1 MLPPACMRRLARA
14 LGRVR
19 PRVSRAV
26 PVVSVVVGGEAG
38 PGALSSVL
46 ASSHPAVEV
55 LVAGGPP
62 PASRPGLRHL
72 PSASRDAAVA
82 AATGTYLVFVSPG
95 EVVPPDAWPAMVA
108 ALEETGSDLA
118 LGDRRG
124 PEVRPWVQELTGRR
138 LLRQAV
144 DSLPLATV
152 DLTLDAKM
160 FRTSSWRASGASLD
174 AGAGDEP
181 AVLAVLLAATTFD
194 VLPRVASERP
204 ASGATVPIGEQP
216 RFRPE
221 RVAARVDALL
231 EAAAG
236 APQGWRELV
245 ATHVL
250 PPLYVDAV
258 GGGAPYL
265 EALRRRLPALLEGLD
280 LAAVP
285 VEPRL
290 GAWSALHGTWQDLA
304 LVQDL
309 LADNPH
315 GLPHG
320 SGLVQLPGR
329 PVDGECRTRGGR
341 SRTRTVR
348 PRSFVDRRLEV
359 VDGRVR
365 VRGAFFVEY
374 VEGSPLPRV
383 ALHAPDGQVH
393 DLEVVRRPD
402 RRTNE
407 WAARAWE
414 DRTDAGWEAS
424 GDADRVL
431 AGAPSHATVQVLV
444 GDRCFSEEVR
454 VARPRRP
461 VTELDTVSFA
471 DGVLAVAGSTR
482 ERKDLRGHLSGP
494 RGSGGDVTLRTSGE
508 RLEGEVALTTTSF
521 GAPARLPVGRY
532 GLGLTSA
539 SWAAALLREPAE
551 LVDARQRVELAQDAD
566 GAAVVV
572 QPPLRADERGA
583 YAQQRLRSGVYAAA
597 GRAAPGHGAPGDLPR
612 AQRRRQPRRDR
623 SRAAVPGP
631 RAWTWCG
638 SSTTRPS
645 RSPTAPAPSHD
656 ARRSGTTCSG
666 TPRATW
672 ATPGR
677 RTGSTRRRASST
689 CRPGTAP
696 R

>member
-1 MLPPACMRRLARA
+1 MSWSPPTC
-14 LGRVR
+14 
-19 PRVSRAV
+19 
-26 PVVSVVVGGEAG
+26 
-38 PGALSSVL
+38 
-46 ASSHPAVEV
+46 
-55 LVAGGPP
+55 
-62 PASRPGLRHL
+62 
-72 PSASRDAAVA
+72 
-82 AATGTYLVFVSPG
+82 F
-95 EVVPPDAWPAMVA
+95 
-108 ALEETGSDLA
+108 
-118 LGDRRG
+118 
-124 PEVRPWVQELTGRR
+124 
-138 LLRQAV
+138 
-144 DSLPLATV
+144 
-152 DLTLDAKM
+152 
-160 FRTSSWRASGASLD
+160 
-174 AGAGDEP
+174 
-181 AVLAVLLAATTFD
+181 
-194 VLPRVASERP
+194 
-204 ASGATVPIGEQP
+204 
-216 RFRPE
+216 
-221 RVAARVDALL
+221 
-231 EAAAG
+231 
-236 APQGWRELV
+236 
-245 ATHVL
+245 
-250 PPLYVDAV
+250 PLYVDTV

-320 SGLVQLPGR
+320 SGLVQLP
-329 PVDGECRTRGGR
+329 DGLSTAVPDSWRALTDADR
-341 SRTRTVR
+341 R

-365 VRGAFFVEY
+365 VRGACFVEY

-383 ALHAPDGQVH
+383 ALHTPDGQVH

-431 AGAPSHATVQVLV
+431 VGAPSQATVQVLV

-461 VTELDTVSFA
+461 GTELDTVSFA

-508 RLEGEVALTTTSF
+508 RLEGEVPLTTTSF

-532 GLGLTSA
+532 GLGLTST

-551 LVDARQRVELAQDAD
+551 LVDARQRVELAQEAD

-583 YAQQRLRSGVYAAA
+583 YAQQRLRSGVYAAPA
-597 GRAAPGHGAPGDLPR
+597 GV
-612 AQRRRQPRRDR
+612 RRDTVLLETFRGR
-623 SRAAVPGP
+623 SVGDNPGAIGRELLSRGP
-631 RAWTWCG
+631 RASTWSG
-638 SSTTRPS
+638 SSTTRAS
-645 RSPTAPAPSHD
+645 RSPTAPVPSPA
-656 ARRSGTTCSG
+656 ARPSGTTLLG
-666 TPRATW
+666 HARGLRRQRGGAVLVREAAGPVAPADLARHPAEADRGGPRARRLRRPGGTAGGSRAQAAGW
-672 ATPGR
+672 DAMVSPSPYCSDDLPPARSASTDRCSRPATPATTSCSPPGAPTR
-677 RTGSTRRRASST
+677 AARCGPGSALTDEDRVVLYAPTWREYLGVRAPASRCTSTRS
-689 CRPGTAP
+689 G
-696 R
+696 